1 MDRNLA
7 LVLIFGLCILGPSIV
22 FAFSSAA
29 SINALG
35 RNPSAAS
42 KIFMALIIGV
52 LFAQSLAL
60 VAMLVVFQIFSPE
73 SGI

>member
-7 LVLIFGLCILGPSIV
+7 LVLIFGLCILGPSMV

-29 SINALG
+29 SITALG

-42 KIFMALIIGV
+42 KIFMALVVGL
-52 LFAQSLAL
+52 LFAQALAL
-60 VAMLVVFQIFSPE
+60 IAMLVAFQLFIP
-73 SGI
+73 

>member
-7 LVLIFGLCILGPSIV
+7 LVLIFGLCILGPSMV

-29 SINALG
+29 SITALG

-42 KIFMALIIGV
+42 KIFMALIVGL
-52 LFAQSLAL
+52 LFAQALSLI
-60 VAMLVVFQIFSPE
+60 AMLVAFQLFMP
-73 SGI
+73 